1 MKTRKLGTNGP
12 VVSAI
17 GLGCMGMSA
26 FYGDRNETESV
37 ATLHRAIELGINFLD
52 TAELYGP
59 YTNEELIGRN
69 IQGKRNELVIATKFG
84 VDYSSGTAR
93 LDGSPQNV
101 FKSAEGSLKRLGIN
115 TIDIYYQHRMDPNV
129 PIEDTIGAMAELV
142 KQGKIRYIG
151 ISEADPALIE
161 RAHAIHPV
169 TAVQTELS
177 LWTRDVETNGVL
189 DTVRKLGI
197 GFVAYSPLGRGF
209 LTGAIKSPDDF
220 EEGDFRKQNPR
231 FSGENFQK
239 NLDIVS
245 TLNDFALEKACTP
258 SQLALAWVL
267 AKGNDIVPIPG
278 TKRRVYLE
286 ENIKAVEIELSADE
300 VEAIDSVFPQDITSG
315 ARY

>member
-37 ATLHRAIELGINFLD
+37 ATLHRAIDLGINFLD

-101 FKSAEGSLKRLGIN
+101 FKSAEGSLKRLGID

-231 FSGENFQK
+231 FRGENFQK

-286 ENIKAVEIELSADE
+286 ENIKAVEIELSAEE
-300 VEAIDSVFPQDITSG
+300 VDAIDSVFPQDITSG